1 MGLAP
6 LDVLVQDPR
15 GGSTSLGC
23 LVGTRAPHERCR
35 EQPDVWEQPR
45 HLQHVASSSTTSSS
59 TSTTTSSTS
68 TTTSSS
74 SSTAADAV
82 GHNLVGAVLGAE
94 QVGAH
99 GRLEIE
105 RRLGAP
111 ASTGAV
117 LGAPAHAL
125 GQRLKR
131 LAEGFATG
139 QAPTYLH
146 AISRNQS
153 QSIAINRTQSQSV
166 ALSRNQSQSGKL
178 QRTSRE
184 RSRASWRR
192 WQRRHEPSAS
202 ESARQPEGAVAGAA
216 KTGAPH
222 SGSSGAVASAVQS
235 CGRSRCPTKSSQIAS
250 PSGAASSRSRASRS
264 S

>member
-1 MGLAP
+1 MVIRQAAGEPRVRMGLAP
-6 LDVLVQDPR
+6 LDVLVQDPS
-15 GGSTSLGC
+15 GGSTSLGR

-45 HLQHVASSSTTSSS
+45 HLQHVASSSTTSS
-59 TSTTTSSTS
+59 TSTTA
-68 TTTSSS
+68 SSS

-82 GHNLVGAVLGAE
+82 GHTLVGAVLGAE

-99 GRLEIE
+99 ARLEIE

-125 GQRLKR
+125 GQRLER
-131 LAEGFATG
+131 LAEGFATR

-153 QSIAINRTQSQSV
+153 QSVAI
-166 ALSRNQSQSGKL
+166 SRNQSQSVAI
-178 QRTSRE
+178 
-184 RSRASWRR
+184 RAPTY
-192 WQRRHEPSAS
+192 EPGEEQS
-202 ESARQPEGAVAGAA
+202 ELAPLAAPPRPE
-216 KTGAPH
+216 
-222 SGSSGAVASAVQS
+222 
-235 CGRSRCPTKSSQIAS
+235 CI
-250 PSGAASSRSRASRS
+250 
-264 S
+264 

>member
-1 MGLAP
+1 MGMVP

-15 GGSTSLGC
+15 GGSTSLGR

-45 HLQHVASSSTTSSS
+45 HLQHVASSSTTSS
-59 TSTTTSSTS
+59 TRTTTSSTS
-68 TTTSSS
+68 TTASSS

-82 GHNLVGAVLGAE
+82 GHTLVGAVLGAE

-111 ASTGAV
+111 ASPGAV

-125 GQRLKR
+125 GQRLER

-139 QAPTYLH
+139 QAPTYLWGE
-146 AISRNQS
+146 
-153 QSIAINRTQSQSV
+153 T
-166 ALSRNQSQSGKL
+166 
-178 QRTSRE
+178 
-184 RSRASWRR
+184 
-192 WQRRHEPSAS
+192 
-202 ESARQPEGAVAGAA
+202 GAVVS
-216 KTGAPH
+216 TCMH
-222 SGSSGAVASAVQS
+222 
-235 CGRSRCPTKSSQIAS
+235 
-250 PSGAASSRSRASRS
+250 PSKCL
-264 S
+264 